1 VRRISNEKVSNFN
14 SLHSSPASN
23 LLRIPTKQLGNGFV
37 PGCQMIRTGV
47 ESDKK
52 LELSC
57 LDGKSTIDFHQIKGP
72 IVINLWGSWCEGCR
86 EEMPYFIDLYANPL
100 FKSGQ
105 IQLLGIDVEETS
117 KDAANNFIKNT
128 GMSWP
133 HLVDEK
139 DQTKSI
145 FGPGVPVTWF
155 VDEAGEVVEQK
166 IGAYQSKDDL
176 YAQVEK
182 AFGVK
187 L

>member
-1 VRRISNEKVSNFN
+1 MKRFALLTIFSLLLTSCSANSNQMFN
-14 SLHSSPASN
+14 
-23 LLRIPTKQLGNGFV
+23 QGFV
-37 PGCQMIRTGV
+37 PNCDQIDT
-47 ESDKK
+47 SIISNK
-52 LELSC
+52 ELNLNC
-57 LDGKSTIDFHQIKGP
+57 LDDSTEVNFHSIKGP
-72 IVINLWGSWCEGCR
+72 IVVNVWGSWCEGCK

-133 HLVDEK
+133 HLIDEA

-155 VDEAGEVVEQK
+155 IDETGKVVEQK
-166 IGAYQSKDDL
+166 IGAYQSKKDL
-176 YAQVEK
+176 FAQVEK